1 MQDASELP
9 SPDELRSR
17 ESATSEKAWR
27 QAYPIFW
34 KLGMKVASLKLA
46 GEARQQDREDCVQL
60 AIVQLRNGLLG
71 VRMDGSDSEAKSFDS
86 VTTIEHL
93 RNLYYRVLRARIT
106 DVHRKTAAIPENLEP
121 ESEETAPSPNE
132 PMADEIWPLVAKLK
146 PPKPELIEAKF
157 ILGLTTDEMARS
169 FAMSRNTVL
178 SHLRRGLIT
187 LKKLLEEAENP
198 SHA

>member
-1 MQDASELP
+1 MKIAIL
-9 SPDELRSR
+9 
-17 ESATSEKAWR
+17 
-27 QAYPIFW
+27 
-34 KLGMKVASLKLA
+34 KLG
-46 GEARQQDREDCVQL
+46 GESRREDREDCIQL

-71 VRMDGSDSEAKSFDS
+71 VRMDGSESEAKSFDS
-86 VTTIEHL
+86 VETVEHL
-93 RNLYYRVLRARIT
+93 RNLFYRVLRARIT
-106 DVHRKTAAIPENLEP
+106 DVHRKVVPLPEIEAP
-121 ESEETAPSPNE
+121 PPEETSVETPIG
-132 PMADEIWPLVAKLK
+132 DDIWPLVAKLK

-169 FAMSRNTVL
+169 FSMSRNTVL